1 MSHRSTSAR
10 PSPWFLP
17 AQLAT
22 AAALCLGL
30 YLISR
35 SEIVWVISGVLAGAI
50 VSLGYRRAGRLQ
62 APNPKV
68 RKTGQVLI
76 GLSLGP
82 AVAAQDM
89 TGLVEHL
96 PILIGAVVITLASS
110 VALSRGYARVFRVDR
125 LTAGLST
132 LPGGI
137 GVMAS
142 VAAERGRPAPFV
154 ALVQGARVAAVVSI
168 VPILITVAESGPSPI
183 LEPLLLSDGAMWLI
197 YGALLLGAVLAS
209 GVATRLRV
217 PVASLLGPLIFGI
230 AVAVALPLISDGALS
245 LELPYLHIIVAQV
258 LLGITVGEYL
268 AQPVTV
274 TRSMLGGALLGVAGT
289 LAVAFSLAVLLTWL
303 TSWSLVTC
311 ILMMAPGGAPEMIAL
326 AAGTDAQI
334 HLVVFSQL
342 ARQLTVN
349 MLMPL
354 WLYIFDQRASSG

>member
-1 MSHRSTSAR
+1 MSPRPASAR
-10 PSPWFLP
+10 RSPLLLA
-17 AQLAT
+17 AQLAI
-22 AAALCLGL
+22 AGALCLGL
-30 YLISR
+30 YLLTR

-68 RKTGQVLI
+68 RKSGQILI

-110 VALSRGYARVFRVDR
+110 LALGTGYARVFRVDR

-137 GVMAS
+137 GVMAA
-142 VAAERGRPAPFV
+142 VAADRGRPAPFV

-168 VPILITVAESGPSPI
+168 VPILITVTDSGPSPM
-183 LEPLLLSDGAMWLI
+183 LEPLLLNDGVTWLI
-197 YGALLLGAVLAS
+197 YGLLVVGAVLAS
-209 GVATRLRV
+209 GVATRLGV

-230 AVAVALPLISDGALS
+230 AVAVALPLISHGALS
-245 LELPYLHIIVAQV
+245 LELPYLHIVVAQV

-274 TRSMLGGALLGVAGT
+274 TRLMLGGALLGVAGT
-289 LAVAFSLAVLLTWL
+289 LAVALGLAVLLTWL
-303 TSWSLVTC
+303 TPWSLVTC

-354 WLYIFDQRASSG
+354 WLYIFDRRSSAA